1 MNAEE
6 KAIQVEVGE
15 QKLAGTLL
23 TPASVIPGVLFVHG
37 WGGSQQ
43 SDLVRAREIAA
54 LGCVCL
60 TFDLRGHAG
69 TRSQFET
76 VTREHNLQDL
86 LAAYDALA
94 SHPMVN
100 PDAIAMIG
108 SSYGAYLGA
117 LLTEIRRIRWFAMRV
132 PALYRDDEWD
142 VAKRQLDRTILNAY
156 RSAPIDPKQNRALR
170 ACVNFSGDT
179 LIVESQHD
187 SFVPHETIM
196 NYRAAFR
203 NAQSLTYRCLAGAD
217 HALSEPK
224 HQHMYSSLLIKW
236 MTEMVLSSRGAGQ
249 SRVSPTS
256 LRVIS

>member
-6 KAIQVEVGE
+6 QSLQVSVGD
-15 QKLAGTLL
+15 QKLAATLL
-23 TPASVIPGVLFVHG
+23 TPASAIPGVLFVHG

-60 TFDLRGHAG
+60 TFDLRGHVG

-86 LAAYDALA
+86 IAAYDALA
-94 SHPMVN
+94 GHPMVN
-100 PDAIAMIG
+100 AEAIALIG

-117 LLTEIRRIRWFAMRV
+117 LLTEVRPIRWFAMRV

-142 VAKRQLDRTILNAY
+142 VAKRQLDRAILNAY
-156 RSAPIDPKQNRALR
+156 RNSPIFPQQNRALR
-170 ACVNFSGDT
+170 ACMKFVGDT

-187 SFVPHETIM
+187 DFVPHETIM

-203 NAQSLTYRCLAGAD
+203 NAQSLTYRILAGAD
-217 HALSEPK
+217 HALSEQQ
-224 HQHMYSSLLIKW
+224 HQHAYSTLLVKW
-236 MTEMVLSSRGAGQ
+236 MTEMVLNSRGAGKAQ
-249 SRVSPTS
+249 ASAAP

>member
-1 MNAEE
+1 MNADETS
-6 KAIQVEVGE
+6 IQVDVGD
-15 QKLAGTLL
+15 QKLAATLL
-23 TPASVIPGVLFVHG
+23 TPASVVPGVLFVHG

-60 TFDLRGHAG
+60 TFDLRGHVG

-86 LAAYDALA
+86 VAAYDALA

-100 PDAIAMIG
+100 ADAIALIG

-117 LLTEIRRIRWFAMRV
+117 LLTEVKRIRWLAMRV

-142 VAKRQLDRTILNAY
+142 VAKRQLDRAVLDAY
-156 RSAPIDPKQNRALR
+156 RNSSIFPQQNRALR
-170 ACVNFSGDT
+170 ACAKFSGDA

-187 SFVPHETIM
+187 GFVPHETIM

-203 NAQSLTYRCLAGAD
+203 SAQSLTYRTLAGAD
-217 HALSEPK
+217 HALSEQK
-224 HQHMYSSLLIKW
+224 HQHEYSSLLVKW

-249 SRVSPTS
+249 SQAAAAP